1 MNAQQHSCSSHSR
14 KELKWCHANV
24 LPWGPC
30 RPGPEWIW
38 KDVKPAAGGN
48 FFPVPSWEDVLSPAG
63 SCWLEKKSGSRPSPQ
78 PLKVAGS
85 TDHLAHDTHT
95 SSLQAIAPS
104 LSRASAPQ
112 GLQRCIFRSKHRF
125 RGGSGTMGVWYP
137 SPLPLCAKKVENGKP
152 RKGPGAV
159 RGLPGTSL
167 PWGRH
172 RGSRAKVQ
180 AQNAPFWP
188 SGAKGARVPLFL
200 ARWQPRG

>member
-1 MNAQQHSCSSHSR
+1 MPTFCPGVPAGLGLSGFGKTSNRQLVAIFFPCPPGRMSSAQR
-14 KELKWCHANV
+14 E
-24 LPWGPC
+24 
-30 RPGPEWIW
+30 
-38 KDVKPAAGGN
+38 AAG
-48 FFPVPSWEDVLSPAG
+48 WKKK
-63 SCWLEKKSGSRPSPQ
+63 WLRPSPQ

-104 LSRASAPQ
+104 LSRASAPH

-137 SPLPLCAKKVENGKP
+137 SPLPLCAKQVENGKP
-152 RKGPGAV
+152 RKGPSAV

-200 ARWQPRG
+200 ARWQPRGWMRVPWMLG